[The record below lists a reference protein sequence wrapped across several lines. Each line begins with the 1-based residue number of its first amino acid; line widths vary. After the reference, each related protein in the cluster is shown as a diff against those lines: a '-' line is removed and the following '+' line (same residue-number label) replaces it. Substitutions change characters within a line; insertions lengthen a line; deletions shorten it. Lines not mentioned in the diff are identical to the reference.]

1 MFNIAL
7 WGLEMGCQ
15 VPTHASHN
23 QKRQIRLWHCD
34 SIIDSFCNIYKLQ
47 VKCNMRKSMC
57 DDGSSIYLKVFPC
70 TNLEA
75 IYLVGCGVEITLG
88 STSQAV
94 LPSDSGRSPLLTLR
108 LTAYLYQ
115 HLDTGTLAQKPVCM
129 LESLRNFLEYS
140 YHIAMLFLTSNR
152 F

>member
-1 MFNIAL
+1 M
-7 WGLEMGCQ
+7 
-15 VPTHASHN
+15 PTHASHN
-23 QKRQIRLWHCD
+23 QKRQIKLWHYG

-57 DDGSSIYLKVFPC
+57 DDSGSIYLKVFPC
-70 TNLEA
+70 THLEA

-94 LPSDSGRSPLLTLR
+94 LPSGSRQRAEPPSHPETHAHLC
-108 LTAYLYQ
+108 Q

-129 LESLRNFLEYS
+129 SESHRNF
-140 YHIAMLFLTSNR
+140 
-152 F
+152 